1 MDLFNQQPSEPNEAL
16 CLAPD
21 AYHLKGFAL
30 HAVQP
35 SNPRY
40 EGQLLAALK
49 DVIQAAPFR
58 HMVTPGGFTMS
69 VAMTNCGDLG
79 WVTART
85 GYRYT
90 NYDPL
95 SDQPWPVMPTIFS
108 ALASQAA
115 AAVGFKDFQPDA
127 CLINRY
133 DIGARMSQHQDK
145 NERDY
150 TQPIV
155 SVSLGLPAT
164 FQLGGFTRSDKPLK
178 LTLTHGDVV
187 VWGGTSRMRY
197 HGILP
202 LKSALQPL
210 DISPALKDCRI
221 NLTFRKA
228 G

>member
-1 MDLFNQQPSEPNEAL
+1 MDLFNQQPETHEVL

-21 AYHLKGFAL
+21 AYLLKGFAL
-30 HAVQP
+30 NAAQF
-35 SNPRY
+35 SNL
-40 EGQLLAALK
+40 EFAQLLAALK
-49 DVIQAAPFR
+49 AVIKAAPFR

-69 VAMTNCGDLG
+69 VAMTNCGELG

-90 NYDPL
+90 EYDPL
-95 SDQPWPVMPTIFS
+95 HEKPWPPMPAIFS
-108 ALASQAA
+108 AMASQAA
-115 AAVGFKDFQPDA
+115 AAVGFKGFQPDA

-133 DIGARMSQHQDK
+133 DIGARMSLHQDK
-145 NERDY
+145 DERDY

-164 FQLGGFTRSDKPLK
+164 FQLGGFVRSEKPLK
-178 LTLTHGDVV
+178 LTLAHGDVV

-202 LKSALQPL
+202 LKSGLQAP